1 MNILTKV
8 SVTAF
13 ALGLATETFAE
24 KWNVSV
30 WGKRRAFTA
39 HVEKLAELVSAKTG
53 GEFTMNISYG
63 GLSKTKEN
71 LDGISSDDV
80 RASKLRQFNFSDD
93 DIKAFNIL
101 SLNIGAE
108 WTIIRDKFKKLVKRF
123 HPDKNSGN
131 KKYEEK
137 LKIITLAYTQL
148 KRSYRK

>member
-1 MNILTKV
+1 MTDSQVNEFIKSDMTWHKP
-8 SVTAF
+8 TQ
-13 ALGLATETFAE
+13 
-24 KWNVSV
+24 NVSGQDNFFKIL
-30 WGKRRAFTA
+30 WNNT
-39 HVEKLAELVSAKTG
+39 L
-53 GEFTMNISYG
+53 
-63 GLSKTKEN
+63 KEN
-71 LDGISSDDV
+71 LDGINSDDI